1 VTVPPPSSSAGAWLR
16 ELMDRMGHGSTR
28 AALIYL
34 HGSDTRQRAIADGL
48 SKLVEREIRST
59 DQHRRKR
66 PRKQDQARGGTVA
79 RVKTVVG
86 PDE

>member
-1 VTVPPPSSSAGAWLR
+1 
-16 ELMDRMGHGSTR
+16 MDRMGHSSTR

-34 HGSDTRQRAIADGL
+34 HGSDTRQHGSDTRQRAIADGL

-66 PRKQDQARGGTVA
+66 PRKQDQARGGH
-79 RVKTVVG
+79 G
-86 PDE
+86 GEDEDRGGS